1 MTIDK
6 IEFIK
11 LDEPVMVYNFT
22 VADYH
27 TYYVTDLGI
36 RVHNTKCNVSI
47 SKSATRT
54 AKKLSPDKNGYDAAI
69 KGLETGDLRGLNCTF
84 R

>member
-47 SKSATRT
+47 SKSATR
-54 AKKLSPDKNGYDAAI
+54 
-69 KGLETGDLRGLNCTF
+69 
-84 R
+84 